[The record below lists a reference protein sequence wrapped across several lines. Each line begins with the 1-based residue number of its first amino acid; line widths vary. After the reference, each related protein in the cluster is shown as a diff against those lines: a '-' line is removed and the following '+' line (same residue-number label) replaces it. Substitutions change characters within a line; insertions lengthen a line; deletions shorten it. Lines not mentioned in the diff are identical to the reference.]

1 MIHHYYFTVK
11 GNWRATRARGEKKS
25 CYHLQKSHH
34 NFSKPSADHN
44 AATLTVALPK
54 LWVHFSNVQM
64 LNFRE
69 DPGKQRQSAVFWR
82 MLTSLLTSLSSQ
94 ALAETPLFHFHWMQ
108 TLRQK
113 LVKPQWIYCRYICY
127 SPHSVTA
134 LYGCGS
140 SPTPKEITVSSAVS
154 GARREQSNRK

>member
-25 CYHLQKSHH
+25 YYHLQISHQ
-34 NFSKPSADHN
+34 NFSKPSAAHN

-54 LWVHFSNVQM
+54 LWAHFSNVQM
-64 LNFRE
+64 LIFRE
-69 DPGKQRQSAVFWR
+69 DAGKHWQSTVSWR
-82 MLTSLLTSLSSQ
+82 LLTSLSPQ
-94 ALAETPLFHFHWMQ
+94 VLAETLLFHFQWMQ

-113 LVKPQWIYCRYICY
+113 LVKLQCIYCRYICY

-134 LYGCGS
+134 LHGSRS
-140 SPTPKEITVSSAVS
+140 SPTPKEITVSSGVS
-154 GARREQSNRK
+154 RARREQSNRT